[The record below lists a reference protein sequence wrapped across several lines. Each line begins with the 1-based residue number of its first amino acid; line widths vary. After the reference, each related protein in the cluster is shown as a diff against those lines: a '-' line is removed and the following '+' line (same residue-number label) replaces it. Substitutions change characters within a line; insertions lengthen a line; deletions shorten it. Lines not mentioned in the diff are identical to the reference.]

1 MMATK
6 KRKHVNKVLNEEIF
20 NELINDSGPTG
31 EQKITDDSIFTLNR
45 QSDKGEVK
53 QPDNGTTAPN
63 FDAGQ
68 AQSTIIDE
76 AITLNAIVDH
86 YHKRLYEN
94 DLATGYLK
102 AKGIT
107 NPETWGMF
115 KIGFCDGSLLNL
127 LSKKQIEECK
137 KFGIIGEDGEESL
150 KNSFTFPVF
159 DETGNVICLY
169 DLNIDADKKTSPVY
183 FTDDKVI
190 IFNFKATK
198 VYDQIILTKN
208 ILEALSLMTLGFQN
222 VVCISEVVKLVHIQK
237 LKENRVKKIV
247 IAYGADYS
255 EQSKANILKDILI
268 EEGFAVK
275 MIYPKGNDTWNQALL
290 SGMDKEF
297 IKLLIGAE
305 KEYKKA
311 EEKKISVKKDGT
323 KYRFAIDRIVYEVIG
338 IKEMFV
344 NDLKVKIKAECDGEI
359 FPDSID
365 LYASRSRNSYALNLS
380 QKFNVEPKKV
390 EKDLLTIFEY
400 FETERD
406 KKIMTGEKEVFELT
420 EQERNL
426 GLSFLKSPDLFNQII
441 DDMTSLGYV
450 GEDINK
456 QLLYLCATSR
466 LMDDPIS
473 VLIISQS
480 ASGKSYLVE
489 TVAKLIP
496 ENEVIDFNTV
506 SKQALQ
512 YMGDRLLNKFM
523 IMGEATHDPDI
534 EHQIREILSGHKLS
548 RYVVVKNEKTGEMT
562 TEKFLVKANVSSAL
576 TTTNNK
582 VNPEN
587 ASRYFIANADESRV
601 QTQRIYEAQKHKYS
615 EERQLTKKNVIPNI
629 IKKHHAAQ
637 RLLRKIMIVFPS
649 VLREKLRFPDLVMRL
664 RRDHER
670 FIDLIAVVC
679 FLRQMQKE
687 IKSNNEFEYIECDRH
702 DYRIAYNILM
712 NGVLP
717 STVSEMPKGAIEVH
731 EELKKMSKEF
741 AVERKVKPEEVIL
754 TQREI
759 REYTGFSH
767 TWIKIN
773 LRILV
778 DYEYVEV
785 VKGGRSRSKGHY
797 RIKKD
802 EEIKGIN
809 FKMIPTPED
818 MDKILK

>member
-20 NELINDSGPTG
+20 NELMNDAGPD
-31 EQKITDDSIFTLNR
+31 QKRTKTDDSTSLNS
-45 QSDKGEVK
+45 QTAKSEEQHGEEDSE
-53 QPDNGTTAPN
+53 PMPFED
-63 FDAGQ
+63 
-68 AQSTIIDE
+68 TITI
-76 AITLNAIVDH
+76 NAIVEH

-94 DLATGYLK
+94 DIATGYLK
-102 AKGIT
+102 AKGIV
-107 NPETWGMF
+107 NPEIWSTF
-115 KIGFCDGSLLNL
+115 KIGFCDGSLKSR
-127 LSKKQIEECK
+127 LSKKQVEECK
-137 KFGIIGEDGEESL
+137 KYHIIGEDKEENFA
-150 KNSFTFPVF
+150 NSFVFPVF
-159 DETGNVICLY
+159 NETGEVICLY
-169 DLNIDADKKTSPVY
+169 GLSIETDKDTEPLYFIDNKDAILNQQAI
-183 FTDDKVI
+183 
-190 IFNFKATK
+190 K
-198 VYDQIILTKN
+198 VYDEIILTKN
-208 ILEALSLMTLGFQN
+208 ILEALSLSTLGFQN
-222 VVCISEVVKLVHIQK
+222 VICINEVVKFSHIQK

-255 EQSKANILKDILI
+255 EQSKANILKDIFI

-275 MIYPKGNDTWNQALL
+275 MIYPKGHDTWNEALL
-290 SGMDKEF
+290 SGMDKEY

-305 KEYKKA
+305 KEYRQ
-311 EEKKISVKKDGT
+311 EKEKLSVKKDGA
-323 KYRFAIDRIVYEVIG
+323 KYRFTIDKIIYEVIG

-390 EKDLLTIFEY
+390 EKDLLLIFEY

-406 KKIMTGEKEVFELT
+406 KKLSPKEKDEAELT
-420 EQERNL
+420 EEEKKL
-426 GLSFLKSPDLFNQII
+426 GLSFLKSPDLFQQII
-441 DDMTSLGYV
+441 DDMTTLGYV

-523 IMGEATHDPDI
+523 IMGEAMHDPDI

-562 TEKFLVKANVSSAL
+562 TEKILVRASVSSAL

-587 ASRYFIANADESRV
+587 ASRYFIANADESRD

-615 EERQLTKKNVIPNI
+615 EERQLVKKNVIPNV

-637 RLLRKIMIVFPS
+637 RLLRKITIVFPS

-670 FIDLIAVVC
+670 FIDLIAVIC
-679 FLRQMQKE
+679 FIRQCQKK
-687 IKSNNEFEYIECDRH
+687 IKSNDEFEYIECDRT
-702 DYRIAYNILM
+702 DYRIAYDILM

-717 STVSEMPKGAIEVH
+717 STVSEMPRGAIEVH
-731 EELKKMSKEF
+731 EELKKMSKKF

-767 TWIKIN
+767 TWIKVN
-773 LRILV
+773 LRILF

-809 FKMIPTPED
+809 FKMIPTPDE
-818 MDKILK
+818 MDKILN